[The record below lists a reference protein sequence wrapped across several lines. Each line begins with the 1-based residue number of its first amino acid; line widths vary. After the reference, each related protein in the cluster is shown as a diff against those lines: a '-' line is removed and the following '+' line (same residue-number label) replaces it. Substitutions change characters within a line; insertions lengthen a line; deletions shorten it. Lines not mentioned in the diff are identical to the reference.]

1 MSATSSSLV
10 TEKSPHALSREL
22 VLLLCVLAL
31 VVMLALTALF
41 SRLYHKKIHTL
52 ADAMYAQG
60 EADEQGA
67 QQMPGPAQAAQFK
80 LALTD
85 YRNALAYNP
94 SNPLFQFH
102 LAKALA
108 AAGRGEEARSY
119 LLNLLSES
127 PGSGEVNLELARIAA
142 HNNSM
147 ADAMRYYQGAIYGE
161 WNADPIGMRWQIRR
175 ELCEFLLNRGA
186 VKQAAPEVIALSQ
199 NTSSDD
205 AARLKIVAQLLL
217 RTQQWNRALEV
228 NRTLLAVDP
237 SAEDSLAGAG
247 EAAFEL
253 AQYVTAMQYFDR
265 LPRER
270 REQPDLANLFEM
282 TGRILAAD
290 PFLSSLSAEVRAQR
304 AANALALAQTRAEN
318 CARQTGQSLDQTTPR
333 TDLQRVYQQAKDLQQ
348 DWTPRY
354 LERFPDRLNAAMAY
368 VFSVEN
374 AAAAECGEPQGDDRA
389 LWLLG
394 RSRSVVNQ

>member
-1 MSATSSSLV
+1 MSATTPSIV
-10 TEKSPHALSREL
+10 TEESPRILSREL

-31 VVMLALTALF
+31 VVLLALTALF

-52 ADAMYAQG
+52 ADAMFAQG
-60 EADEQGA
+60 EADEQAA
-67 QQMPGPAQAAQFK
+67 QQMAGQAQAAQLR
-80 LALTD
+80 LALAD
-85 YRNALAYNP
+85 YRNALAYNH

-127 PGSGEVNLELARIAA
+127 PGSGEVNLELARISA

-161 WNADPIGMRWQIRR
+161 WPSDPIGMRWQVRR

-186 VKQAAPEVIALSQ
+186 VRQAAPEVIALTQ
-199 NTSSDD
+199 NTPADD
-205 AARLKIVAQLLL
+205 AARLKIVAPLLL
-217 RTQQWNRALEV
+217 RTQQWNRALDV
-228 NRTLLAVDP
+228 YRTLLAADP
-237 SAEDSLAGAG
+237 NDVNSSAGAAQ
-247 EAAFEL
+247 AAFEL
-253 AQYVTAMQYFDR
+253 GQYLAAMQYFDR

-270 REQPDLANLFEM
+270 REQPELANLFEM

-290 PFLSSLSAEVRAQR
+290 PFLSGLSAEARTQR
-304 AANALALAQTRAEN
+304 AANALAQAQTRAEA
-318 CARQTGQSLDQTTPR
+318 CARQTGQSLDQAPPV
-333 TDLQRVYQQAKDLQQ
+333 TDLQRVYQPAEVLQQ

-354 LERFPDRLNAAMAY
+354 LQRFPDRLDAAMAY
-368 VFSVEN
+368 VFGVEN
-374 AAAAECGEPQGDDRA
+374 AAAATCGEPQGDDRA

-394 RSRSVVNQ
+394 RSRLVVNQ